1 MNVSNH
7 WAWSQGVGLL
17 VRFLGHKKG
26 IWSKLAA
33 HETMIQALRM
43 E

>member
-1 MNVSNH
+1 MKVLKPLG
-7 WAWSQGVGLL
+7 WSQGVGLL

-33 HETMIQALRM
+33 HETMIQA
-43 E
+43 